1 MINEGYIT
9 NPKDLKGKND
19 CVYQFERDVNE
30 TLWYHYLQ
38 EKIRNGDDII
48 ETKCFIIRPY
58 SWNEEKP
65 ELNDWHFLHKGSNFR
80 IQWYKY
86 PLRSPMV
93 NWKITH
99 EEFLDILKDCWNFW
113 ERDHHGMSYYDCY
126 KWWTRTK

>member
-38 EKIRNGDDII
+38 KKIRNGDEII
-48 ETKCFIIRPY
+48 ETPCFIIRPY
-58 SWNEEKP
+58 WWDDEKP
-65 ELNDWHFLHKGSNFR
+65 ELNDWHFWHKASNFKL
-80 IQWYKY
+80 QWYKY

-113 ERDHHGMSYYDCY
+113 ERDHHGMSYYECY
-126 KWWTRTK
+126 KWWTRIK

>member
-9 NPKDLKGKND
+9 NPTDLKGKDD
-19 CVYQFERDVNE
+19 CIYPFERDVNE

-38 EKIRNGDDII
+38 KNLRNGYDVI
-48 ETKCFIIRPY
+48 ETKCFVIRPY
-58 SWNEEKP
+58 SWDEDKP
-65 ELNDWHFLHKGSNFR
+65 ELNNWHFWHKASNFR

-113 ERDHHGMSYYDCY
+113 ERDHRGMSYYECY
-126 KWWTRTK
+126 KWWTRIK